1 MIVYFL
7 RHASAGKKMLNP
19 KKDERRPLDEE
30 GILQTRYVGRMLA
43 ALDLQI
49 DHIVSSPLKRATQ
62 TASLVANEL
71 AFEKPIRTH
80 NALRPVASHED
91 FLELLAHFRKSE
103 AIIVVGHNPTMA
115 EFLGKTITG
124 KAGTSQL
131 DFKKGAVAKVD
142 VNGRSGTLEW
152 MVTPRIAR
160 ALQTTL
166 KSSSRPKTA
175 RK

>member
-30 GILQTRYVGRMLA
+30 GILQTRYMGRMLA

-71 AFEKPIRTH
+71 AFEKPVKTH
-80 NALRPVASHED
+80 NALRPDASHED

-115 EFLGKTITG
+115 EFLGKTISKTG
-124 KAGTSQL
+124 AIQL
-131 DFKKGAVAKVD
+131 EFKKGAVVKVD
-142 VNGRSGTLEW
+142 VNGRSGRLEW

-160 ALQTTL
+160 TLQTTL
-166 KSSSRPKTA
+166 KTSSRPKTA

>member
-30 GILQTRYVGRMLA
+30 GVLQTRYIGRLLA

-71 AFEKPIRTH
+71 AFERPIKTH
-80 NALRPVASHED
+80 NALRPDGNHED

-115 EFLGKTITG
+115 EFLGKTIS
-124 KAGTSQL
+124 KAGAAQIE
-131 DFKKGAVAKVD
+131 FKKGSVTKVD
-142 VNGRSGTLEW
+142 VNGRAGTLEW

-166 KSSSRPKTA
+166 KTSSRPKTA